1 MVTNRS
7 DTDLAIQRRRAAIGS
22 ALFMALGPGTVAGL
36 VPYLLTGWRPRCGAQ
51 ALCATT
57 FPESA
62 ASLSV
67 A

>member
-36 VPYLLTGWRPRCGAQ
+36 VPYC
-51 ALCATT
+51 
-57 FPESA
+57 
-62 ASLSV
+62 
-67 A
+67 